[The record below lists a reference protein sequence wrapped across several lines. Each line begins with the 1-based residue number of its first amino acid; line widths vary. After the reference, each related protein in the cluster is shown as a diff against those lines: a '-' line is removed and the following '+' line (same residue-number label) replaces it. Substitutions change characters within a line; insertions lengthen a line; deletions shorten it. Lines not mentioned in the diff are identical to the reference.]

1 MVYTC
6 NPFEMNGFA
15 FLSKCCLWSCEEMST
30 VQVVSVLKGS
40 SVVTVIRLFLPDT
53 KFSLIL

>member
-1 MVYTC
+1 MAYTC

-15 FLSKCCLWSCEEMST
+15 FLSNGCLWSCEEMPT
-30 VQVVSVLKGS
+30 VQVISVLKGI